1 MCDLKAKVINL
12 ATYKHIKGLDIP
24 IYHILLMQILNSI
37 SAIVVTLK
45 SIGKDVPNCNY
56 ILDKVLTVMPS
67 IFFSYSV
74 NVGGRK
80 LTIFSSEHFGD
91 ENFGANFCLFAFI
104 ML

>member
-24 IYHILLMQILNSI
+24 MYHVLLMQILNSI

-56 ILDKVLTVMPS
+56 ISNKVLTVIPS
-67 IFFSYSV
+67 IFFH
-74 NVGGRK
+74 N
-80 LTIFSSEHFGD
+80 TI
-91 ENFGANFCLFAFI
+91 
-104 ML
+104 